1 MLCCVALA
9 EPALGMTCIV
19 ASSSAEKG
27 RKHRKVKLNA
37 SLTASTS
44 STVAEEIV
52 VLIRRLH
59 PLPAWNSL
67 INKYIGE
74 HLKKIPLLIAT
85 MPGIQ
90 QSSHRKEEEAVRI
103 F

>member
-1 MLCCVALA
+1 MYCV
-9 EPALGMTCIV
+9 V
-19 ASSSAEKG
+19 FSAEKG

-59 PLPAWNSL
+59 PLSAWNSL

-85 MPGIQ
+85 MPGSQ
-90 QSSHRKEEEAVRI
+90 QSSHKKEEEAVRMAI
-103 F
+103 VHV